1 MIDKRLAEL
10 GIRLAEK
17 GSAFGSYVPVTMS
30 ENLIF
35 VSGQLP
41 VENGNLCFE
50 GKLGSDLLAE
60 QGYKAAR
67 IAALNG
73 LSAISHFLGDINRLG
88 RIIKVTGY
96 VASSPDFTEQ
106 HKVVNG
112 ASEFFTEVLSERGRH
127 SRVAVGVPSLPMNSP
142 VEVEIIAE
150 TLSGA

>member
-10 GIRLAEK
+10 GIKLAGK
-17 GSAFGSYVPVTMS
+17 SSAFGSYVAVTAS

-41 VENGNLCFE
+41 VEDGKLCFE
-50 GKLGSDLLAE
+50 GKLGADLLTE

-67 IAALNG
+67 VAALNG

-96 VASSPDFTEQ
+96 VASSSDFTEQ

-112 ASEFFTEVLSERGRH
+112 ASEFFTEILSEKGRH

-142 VEVEIIAE
+142 VEIEIIAE
-150 TLSGA
+150 VISSA